1 MAGLEVNSVNAAQG
15 ANGAKELKP
24 QEEQKIGTVPVG
36 QGYGAASGGGQSEDV
51 KLTNTYGKDFANFAN
66 FKGND
71 KNDAMRIT
79 TSAYNTVK
87 KQYMQLQHEYPD
99 VVVNFEPMPDPQKCG
114 KKREGFF
121 NYQQQLDAWRDTA
134 LQQIND
140 AREGSTVEVVDEGV
154 AAVNRNTNARAAEG
168 MATTIAVGE
177 AIIENDDENAAE
189 INTKIGQEG
198 AATRAT
204 VQKEGQ
210 REVTREI
217 EYYNLDMILSVGYR
231 VKSDKGV
238 IFRKWATQILK
249 DYMLKGYAVNQKRLE
264 YLEKT
269 IKLIDIANRMDERLE
284 GNDAKEILKVI
295 GEYSKALDLLD
306 DYDHKT
312 LKKIDGSVDERKIEY
327 KNCIEIINRLRFNEE
342 STLFAVERD
351 RGLESIIGNIYQS
364 FAGKEIYKSVE
375 EKGANFL
382 YLIVKN
388 HVFAD
393 GNKRIAATLF
403 IYFLNFYGILYK
415 NGEQTIDN
423 NTLAAL
429 TLLIA
434 ESNPKEKDVIIDL
447 VMNFLNN

>member
-24 QEEQKIGTVPVG
+24 QKEQKIGTVPVG

-210 REVTREI
+210 KTRGAVHAEGRKTRAAVHAEGAATRAAVHSEGDETRRAVRSEGLRTRRVVRGEAGRIRRENRAENDETRQTVKNEGQKTRAKVQAEADRVI
-217 EYYNLDMILSVGYR
+217 DTLDPVGIKRAVKGVRDMAARAGKSVGEFISQNPNVLVPGLGIPLWSAR
-231 VKSDKGV
+231 
-238 IFRKWATQILK
+238 
-249 DYMLKGYAVNQKRLE
+249 
-264 YLEKT
+264 
-269 IKLIDIANRMDERLE
+269 KLISQM
-284 GNDAKEILKVI
+284 
-295 GEYSKALDLLD
+295 
-306 DYDHKT
+306 
-312 LKKIDGSVDERKIEY
+312 
-327 KNCIEIINRLRFNEE
+327 
-342 STLFAVERD
+342 
-351 RGLESIIGNIYQS
+351 
-364 FAGKEIYKSVE
+364 
-375 EKGANFL
+375 
-382 YLIVKN
+382 
-388 HVFAD
+388 
-393 GNKRIAATLF
+393 
-403 IYFLNFYGILYK
+403 
-415 NGEQTIDN
+415 
-423 NTLAAL
+423 
-429 TLLIA
+429 
-434 ESNPKEKDVIIDL
+434 
-447 VMNFLNN
+447 

>member
-51 KLTNTYGKDFANFAN
+51 KLTNTYGKDIANFAN

-99 VVVNFEPMPDPQKCG
+99 AVVNFEPMPDPQKCG

-210 REVTREI
+210 KTRGAVHAEGQKTRAKVQAEADRVI
-217 EYYNLDMILSVGYR
+217 DTLDPVGIKRAVKGVRDMAVRAGKSVGEFISQNPNVLVPGLGIPLWSAR
-231 VKSDKGV
+231 
-238 IFRKWATQILK
+238 
-249 DYMLKGYAVNQKRLE
+249 
-264 YLEKT
+264 
-269 IKLIDIANRMDERLE
+269 KLISQM
-284 GNDAKEILKVI
+284 
-295 GEYSKALDLLD
+295 
-306 DYDHKT
+306 
-312 LKKIDGSVDERKIEY
+312 
-327 KNCIEIINRLRFNEE
+327 
-342 STLFAVERD
+342 
-351 RGLESIIGNIYQS
+351 
-364 FAGKEIYKSVE
+364 
-375 EKGANFL
+375 
-382 YLIVKN
+382 
-388 HVFAD
+388 
-393 GNKRIAATLF
+393 
-403 IYFLNFYGILYK
+403 
-415 NGEQTIDN
+415 
-423 NTLAAL
+423 
-429 TLLIA
+429 
-434 ESNPKEKDVIIDL
+434 
-447 VMNFLNN
+447 

>member
-24 QEEQKIGTVPVG
+24 QKEQKIGTVPVG

-121 NYQQQLDAWRDTA
+121 NYQQQLDAWRDMA

-210 REVTREI
+210 KTRGAVHAEGRKTRAAVHAEGAATRVAVHSEGDETRRAVRSEGLKTRRVVRGEAGRIRRENRAENDETRQTVKNEGQKTRAKVQAEADRVI
-217 EYYNLDMILSVGYR
+217 DTLDPVGIKRAVKGVRDMAVRAGKSVGEFISQNPNVLVPGLGIPLWSAR
-231 VKSDKGV
+231 
-238 IFRKWATQILK
+238 
-249 DYMLKGYAVNQKRLE
+249 
-264 YLEKT
+264 
-269 IKLIDIANRMDERLE
+269 KLISQM
-284 GNDAKEILKVI
+284 
-295 GEYSKALDLLD
+295 
-306 DYDHKT
+306 
-312 LKKIDGSVDERKIEY
+312 
-327 KNCIEIINRLRFNEE
+327 
-342 STLFAVERD
+342 
-351 RGLESIIGNIYQS
+351 
-364 FAGKEIYKSVE
+364 
-375 EKGANFL
+375 
-382 YLIVKN
+382 
-388 HVFAD
+388 
-393 GNKRIAATLF
+393 
-403 IYFLNFYGILYK
+403 
-415 NGEQTIDN
+415 
-423 NTLAAL
+423 
-429 TLLIA
+429 
-434 ESNPKEKDVIIDL
+434 
-447 VMNFLNN
+447 

>member
-15 ANGAKELKP
+15 ANGAKEFKP
-24 QEEQKIGTVPVG
+24 QEEQKIATVPVG

-99 VVVNFEPMPDPQKCG
+99 VVLNFEPMPDPQKCG

-121 NYQQQLDAWRDTA
+121 NYQQQLDVWKDTA

-140 AREGSTVEVVDEGV
+140 AREKSTVEVVDEGV

-210 REVTREI
+210 KTRGAVHAEGRKTRAAVHAEGAATRAAVHEEGAATRDAVHYEGDETRRTVRQEGFRTRQVERGEAERIRRENHAENAETRQTVKNEGQKTRAKVQAEADRVI
-217 EYYNLDMILSVGYR
+217 DTLDPVGIKRAVKGVRDMAVRAGKSVGEFISQNPNVLVPGLGIPLWSAR
-231 VKSDKGV
+231 
-238 IFRKWATQILK
+238 
-249 DYMLKGYAVNQKRLE
+249 
-264 YLEKT
+264 
-269 IKLIDIANRMDERLE
+269 KLISQM
-284 GNDAKEILKVI
+284 
-295 GEYSKALDLLD
+295 
-306 DYDHKT
+306 
-312 LKKIDGSVDERKIEY
+312 
-327 KNCIEIINRLRFNEE
+327 
-342 STLFAVERD
+342 
-351 RGLESIIGNIYQS
+351 
-364 FAGKEIYKSVE
+364 
-375 EKGANFL
+375 
-382 YLIVKN
+382 
-388 HVFAD
+388 
-393 GNKRIAATLF
+393 
-403 IYFLNFYGILYK
+403 
-415 NGEQTIDN
+415 
-423 NTLAAL
+423 
-429 TLLIA
+429 
-434 ESNPKEKDVIIDL
+434 
-447 VMNFLNN
+447 

>member
-1 MAGLEVNSVNAAQG
+1 MAGLEVNSVNAVQG

-24 QEEQKIGTVPVG
+24 QKEQKIGNVPVG

-121 NYQQQLDAWRDTA
+121 NYQQQLDAWRDMA

-210 REVTREI
+210 KTRGAVHAEGRKTRAAVHAEGAATRAAVHSEGDETRRAVRSEGLKTRRVVRGEAGRIRRENRAENDETRQTVKNEGQKTRAKVQAEADRVI
-217 EYYNLDMILSVGYR
+217 DTLDPVGIKRAVKGVRDMAARAGKSVGEFISQNPN
-231 VKSDKGV
+231 VLVPK
-238 IFRKWATQILK
+238 
-249 DYMLKGYAVNQKRLE
+249 LE
-264 YLEKT
+264 IPLWSAR
-269 IKLIDIANRMDERLE
+269 KLISQM
-284 GNDAKEILKVI
+284 
-295 GEYSKALDLLD
+295 
-306 DYDHKT
+306 
-312 LKKIDGSVDERKIEY
+312 
-327 KNCIEIINRLRFNEE
+327 
-342 STLFAVERD
+342 
-351 RGLESIIGNIYQS
+351 
-364 FAGKEIYKSVE
+364 
-375 EKGANFL
+375 
-382 YLIVKN
+382 
-388 HVFAD
+388 
-393 GNKRIAATLF
+393 
-403 IYFLNFYGILYK
+403 
-415 NGEQTIDN
+415 
-423 NTLAAL
+423 
-429 TLLIA
+429 
-434 ESNPKEKDVIIDL
+434 
-447 VMNFLNN
+447 

>member
-15 ANGAKELKP
+15 ANGARELKP

-140 AREGSTVEVVDEGV
+140 AREESTVEVVDEGV
-154 AAVNRNTNARAAEG
+154 AAINRNTNARAAEG

-210 REVTREI
+210 KTRGAVHAEGRKTRAAVHAEGAATRAAVHSEGDETRRAVRSEGLKTRRVVRGEAGRIRRENRAENDETRQTVKNEGQKTRAKVQAEADRVI
-217 EYYNLDMILSVGYR
+217 DTLDPVGIKRAVKGVRDMAARAGKSVGEFISQNPNVLVPGLGIPLWSAR
-231 VKSDKGV
+231 
-238 IFRKWATQILK
+238 
-249 DYMLKGYAVNQKRLE
+249 
-264 YLEKT
+264 
-269 IKLIDIANRMDERLE
+269 KLISQM
-284 GNDAKEILKVI
+284 
-295 GEYSKALDLLD
+295 
-306 DYDHKT
+306 
-312 LKKIDGSVDERKIEY
+312 
-327 KNCIEIINRLRFNEE
+327 
-342 STLFAVERD
+342 
-351 RGLESIIGNIYQS
+351 
-364 FAGKEIYKSVE
+364 
-375 EKGANFL
+375 
-382 YLIVKN
+382 
-388 HVFAD
+388 
-393 GNKRIAATLF
+393 
-403 IYFLNFYGILYK
+403 
-415 NGEQTIDN
+415 
-423 NTLAAL
+423 
-429 TLLIA
+429 
-434 ESNPKEKDVIIDL
+434 
-447 VMNFLNN
+447 

>member
-1 MAGLEVNSVNAAQG
+1 MAGLEVNSVNAVQG

-24 QEEQKIGTVPVG
+24 QKEQKIGNVPVG

-121 NYQQQLDAWRDTA
+121 NYQQQLDVWKDTA

-140 AREGSTVEVVDEGV
+140 AREKSTVEVVGEGV
-154 AAVNRNTNARAAEG
+154 GAVNRNTNVRAAEG

-210 REVTREI
+210 KTRGAVHAEGRKTRAAVHAEGAATRAAVHSEGDETRRAVRSEGLRTRRVVRGEAGRIRRENRAENDETRQTVKNEGQKTRAKVQAEADRVI
-217 EYYNLDMILSVGYR
+217 DTLDPVGIKRAVKGVRDMAVRAGKSVGEFISQNPNVLVPGLGIPLWSAR
-231 VKSDKGV
+231 
-238 IFRKWATQILK
+238 
-249 DYMLKGYAVNQKRLE
+249 
-264 YLEKT
+264 
-269 IKLIDIANRMDERLE
+269 KLISQM
-284 GNDAKEILKVI
+284 
-295 GEYSKALDLLD
+295 
-306 DYDHKT
+306 
-312 LKKIDGSVDERKIEY
+312 
-327 KNCIEIINRLRFNEE
+327 
-342 STLFAVERD
+342 
-351 RGLESIIGNIYQS
+351 
-364 FAGKEIYKSVE
+364 
-375 EKGANFL
+375 
-382 YLIVKN
+382 
-388 HVFAD
+388 
-393 GNKRIAATLF
+393 
-403 IYFLNFYGILYK
+403 
-415 NGEQTIDN
+415 
-423 NTLAAL
+423 
-429 TLLIA
+429 
-434 ESNPKEKDVIIDL
+434 
-447 VMNFLNN
+447 

>member
-24 QEEQKIGTVPVG
+24 QKEQKIGTVPVG

-121 NYQQQLDAWRDTA
+121 NYQQQLDAWRDMA

-210 REVTREI
+210 KTRGAVHAEGRKTRAAVHAEGAATRAAVHSEGDETRRTVRSEGLKTRRVVRGEAGRIRRENRAENDETRQTVKNEGQKTRAKVQAEADRVI
-217 EYYNLDMILSVGYR
+217 DTLDPVGIKRAVKGVRDMAVRAGKSVGEFISQNPNVLVPGLGIPLWSAR
-231 VKSDKGV
+231 
-238 IFRKWATQILK
+238 
-249 DYMLKGYAVNQKRLE
+249 
-264 YLEKT
+264 
-269 IKLIDIANRMDERLE
+269 KLISQM
-284 GNDAKEILKVI
+284 
-295 GEYSKALDLLD
+295 
-306 DYDHKT
+306 
-312 LKKIDGSVDERKIEY
+312 
-327 KNCIEIINRLRFNEE
+327 
-342 STLFAVERD
+342 
-351 RGLESIIGNIYQS
+351 
-364 FAGKEIYKSVE
+364 
-375 EKGANFL
+375 
-382 YLIVKN
+382 
-388 HVFAD
+388 
-393 GNKRIAATLF
+393 
-403 IYFLNFYGILYK
+403 
-415 NGEQTIDN
+415 
-423 NTLAAL
+423 
-429 TLLIA
+429 
-434 ESNPKEKDVIIDL
+434 
-447 VMNFLNN
+447 